1 VVTTSDNEAKRGFYR
16 MSNFMDRFGEIFA
29 MLMSPIWN
37 HSDRMQKLSRFFMR
51 CFVVMLVIGI
61 LVWLSQRPVFT
72 LKQVQIEPV
81 AGQTLKHINKAMVKR
96 QVAETVQGNFFS
108 VRLEDVKRGFESMP
122 WVRHANVRR
131 VWPNGLIVSIEEQQ
145 AFGTWD
151 GSDSNTLINKYGELF
166 AGRVSEIGDDVRLI
180 DFHGPDDAGKEVMSL
195 YEKANSWFK
204 PWGAEVTSLAL
215 TERYAWHIR
224 LSNGMKVEFGRD
236 EESSDKNLTEERV
249 ARLFKYWPQVQ
260 EKWANRI
267 DAVDLRYANGF
278 AVHLASASLK
288 KNDVDGKKSELK

>member
-1 VVTTSDNEAKRGFYR
+1 MTTLL
-16 MSNFMDRFGEIFA
+16 DRFGDIFSVI
-29 MLMSPIWN
+29 MSPLWN
-37 HSDRMQKLSRFFMR
+37 YPERMQKLSRFLTR
-51 CFVVMLVIGI
+51 CFMLMLAIGI

-72 LKQVQIEPV
+72 LKQIQVEPV
-81 AGQTLKHINKAMVKR
+81 AGQTLKHINKSLVKR
-96 QVAETVQGNFFS
+96 QVIETVQGNFFS

-131 VWPNGLIVSIEEQQ
+131 VWPNGLIVNIEEQK
-145 AFGTWD
+145 AFATW
-151 GSDSNTLINKYGELF
+151 GGENSNTLMNTYGELF
-166 AGRVSEIGDDVRLI
+166 AGRVSELSEGRHLL
-180 DFHGPDDAGKEVMSL
+180 DFSGPDDAGKEVMSL
-195 YEKANSWFK
+195 YEKANNWFK
-204 PWGAEVTSLAL
+204 PWNAEVVSLAL
-215 TERYAWHIR
+215 TERYAWHVK
-224 LSNGMKVEFGRD
+224 LSNGMRVEFGRD

-288 KNDVDGKKSELK
+288 KSDLDGKKSELKQ

>member
-1 VVTTSDNEAKRGFYR
+1 

-37 HSDRMQKLSRFFMR
+37 YPDRMQKLSRFLLR
-51 CFVVMLVIGI
+51 CFVVMMVFGV
-61 LVWLSQRPVFT
+61 LVWLSQRPVFA
-72 LKQVQIEPV
+72 LKQIQIEPV
-81 AGQTLKHINKAMVKR
+81 VGQTLKHINKSLVKQ
-96 QVAETVQGNFFS
+96 QVLETVQGNFFS

-131 VWPNGLIVSIEEQQ
+131 VWPNGLIVSIEEQRP
-145 AFGTWD
+145 FGTW
-151 GSDSNTLINKYGELF
+151 GGAESHELINNHGEVF
-166 AGRVSEIGDDVRLI
+166 AGRVSEVSDDVRLI
-180 DFHGPDDAGKEVMSL
+180 DFHGPEDAGREVMSL
-195 YEKANSWFK
+195 YEKANNWFK

-215 TERYAWHIR
+215 TERYAWHIK

-236 EESSDKNLTEERV
+236 EESSDKTLTEERV

-260 EKWANRI
+260 EKWSNRI

-278 AVHLASASLK
+278 AVHLAAASVK
-288 KNDVDGKKSELK
+288 KNDVDGKKSELKQ

>member
-1 VVTTSDNEAKRGFYR
+1 MN
-16 MSNFMDRFGEIFA
+16 NFMDRFGEIFA
-29 MLMSPIWN
+29 MLMSPLWN
-37 HSDRMQKLSRFFMR
+37 YPERMQKLSRFLMQ
-51 CFVVMLVIGI
+51 CFLVMVAIGL

-72 LKQVQIEPV
+72 LKQIQIEPLSS
-81 AGQTLKHINKAMVKR
+81 QSLKHINKSMVKR
-96 QVAETVQGNFFS
+96 QIAETVQGNFFS

-151 GSDSNTLINKYGELF
+151 GIDSNTLINKYGELF
-166 AGRVSEIGDDVRLI
+166 AGRISEVPDGARLI
-180 DFHGPDDAGKEVMSL
+180 DFHGPEDAGKEVTSL
-195 YEKANSWFK
+195 YERASNWFK
-204 PWGAEVTSLAL
+204 PWGVEVVSLAL
-215 TERYAWHIR
+215 TERYAWHIK

-249 ARLFKYWPQVQ
+249 SRLLKYWPQVQ
-260 EKWANRI
+260 ERWANRI
-267 DAVDLRYANGF
+267 DVVDLRYANGF

-288 KNDVDGKKSELK
+288 KNDVDAKKSELK

>member
-1 VVTTSDNEAKRGFYR
+1 MGTFLNGL
-16 MSNFMDRFGEIFA
+16 GEVFA
-29 MLMSPIWN
+29 SLASPLWN
-37 HSDRMQKLSRFFMR
+37 YPERMQKLSRFLMR
-51 CFVVMLVIGI
+51 CFAIMVCLGI
-61 LVWLSQRPVFT
+61 LVWLSQRPVFA
-72 LKQVQIEPV
+72 LRQVVIEPV
-81 AGQTLKHINKAMVKR
+81 SGQTLKHINKPVVKQ
-96 QVAETVQGNFFS
+96 QVLETVQGNFFS

-131 VWPNGLIVSIEEQQ
+131 VWPNGLIVSIEEQKP
-145 AFGTWD
+145 FGTW
-151 GSDSNTLINKYGELF
+151 GGADSHTLMNTHGELF
-166 AGRVSEIGDDVRLI
+166 TGRVSEVGDDIRLV
-180 DFHGPDDAGKEVMSL
+180 DFSGPADAGKEVMSL
-195 YEKANSWFK
+195 YEKANAWFK

-215 TERYAWHIR
+215 TERYAWHVR

-260 EKWANRI
+260 EKWANRV

-288 KNDVDGKKSELK
+288 KNEVDGKKSELKQ

>member
-1 VVTTSDNEAKRGFYR
+1 
-16 MSNFMDRFGEIFA
+16 MSTLLDRFGDIFSA
-29 MLMSPIWN
+29 IMAPLWN
-37 HSDRMQKLSRFFMR
+37 YPERMQKLSRFLMR
-51 CFVVMLVIGI
+51 CFIVLLLIGV

-72 LKQVQIEPV
+72 LKQIQVEPV
-81 AGQTLKHINKAMVKR
+81 AGQTLQHINKSLVKR
-96 QVAETVQGNFFS
+96 QVIETVQGNFFS

-131 VWPNGLIVSIEEQQ
+131 VWPNGLIVNIEEQKPF
-145 AFGTWD
+145 ATW
-151 GSDSNTLINKYGELF
+151 GGESSNTLMNTHGELF
-166 AGRVSEIGDDVRLI
+166 AGRVSELVDDKHLF
-180 DFHGPDDAGKEVMSL
+180 DFSGPDDAGKEVMSL
-195 YEKANSWFK
+195 YEKANNWFK
-204 PWGAEVTSLAL
+204 PWNVEVVSLAL
-215 TERYAWHIR
+215 TERYAWHVK

-278 AVHLASASLK
+278 AVHLASTSMK
-288 KNDVDGKKSELK
+288 KNDVDGKKSELKQ

>member
-1 VVTTSDNEAKRGFYR
+1 
-16 MSNFMDRFGEIFA
+16 MSNFMDRFGEIFS
-29 MLMSPIWN
+29 MLMSPLWN
-37 HSDRMQKLSRFFMR
+37 HAERMEKLSRFLLR

-61 LVWLSQRPVFT
+61 LVWLSQRPVFA
-72 LKQVQIEPV
+72 LKQIQIEPV
-81 AGQTLKHINKAMVKR
+81 TGQILKHINKPIVKQ
-96 QVAETVQGNFFS
+96 QVLAIVQGNFFS

-131 VWPNGLIVSIEEQQ
+131 VWPNGLVVSIEEQKP
-145 AFGTWD
+145 FGTW
-151 GSDSNTLINKYGELF
+151 GGAESRILMNTHGELF
-166 AGRVSEIGDDVRLI
+166 TGRVTEVSEDVRLV
-180 DFHGPDDAGKEVMSL
+180 DFSGPEDASKEVMSL
-195 YEKANSWFK
+195 YEKANNWFK
-204 PWGAEVTSLAL
+204 PWGSEVTSLAL
-215 TERYAWHIR
+215 TERYAWHVK

-260 EKWANRI
+260 EKWANRV

-288 KNDVDGKKSELK
+288 KNEVDGKKSELKQ

>member
-1 VVTTSDNEAKRGFYR
+1 

-37 HSDRMQKLSRFFMR
+37 YPDRMQKLSRFLLR
-51 CFVVMLVIGI
+51 CFLMMMVFGV
-61 LVWLSQRPVFT
+61 LVWLSQRPVFA
-72 LKQVQIEPV
+72 LKQIQIEPV
-81 AGQTLKHINKAMVKR
+81 VGQTLKHINKSLVKQ
-96 QVAETVQGNFFS
+96 QVLETVQGNFFS

-131 VWPNGLIVSIEEQQ
+131 VWPNGLIVSIEEQKP
-145 AFGTWD
+145 FGTW
-151 GSDSNTLINKYGELF
+151 GGAESHELINNHGEVF
-166 AGRVSEIGDDVRLI
+166 AGRVSEVSDDVRLI
-180 DFHGPDDAGKEVMSL
+180 DFHGPEDAGREVMSL
-195 YEKANSWFK
+195 YEKANNWFK

-215 TERYAWHIR
+215 TERYAWHIK

-236 EESSDKNLTEERV
+236 EESSDKTLTEERV

-260 EKWANRI
+260 EKWSNRI

-278 AVHLASASLK
+278 AVHLAAASVK
-288 KNDVDGKKSELK
+288 KNDVDGKKSELKQ